1 MIANAITIS
10 RIPLLALT
18 AILLYQEHA
27 LPRIVAAFLT
37 ILLIV
42 LDSLDGYIA
51 RIRGETSL
59 LGSVLDIAADRTVEF
74 VLWVVYA
81 DLDLIPIAIPLI
93 VLARGTFVDAVRA
106 VAPARG
112 VTPFDLMRSK
122 ISRFMVKSPVFRT
135 SFAIAKAAAFF
146 LLALGY
152 GLTASGH
159 AWADS
164 VSFSAQICAWLAFA
178 LCLARGIP
186 VLVEA
191 PRILQEPS
199 KPPSQ

>member
-10 RIPLLALT
+10 RIPFLVLT
-18 AILLYQEHA
+18 VILLYQEQPA
-27 LPRIVAAFLT
+27 PRIVAAFFT
-37 ILLIV
+37 VLLIL

-51 RIRGETSL
+51 RIRNETSL

-81 DLDLIPIAIPLI
+81 DLNLIPIVIPLV

-106 VAPARG
+106 IAPAKG
-112 VTPFDLMRSK
+112 VAPFDLMRSK
-122 ISRFMVKSPVFRT
+122 VSRFLVKSPLFRT
-135 SFAIAKAAAFF
+135 SFAVAKALAFF
-146 LLALGY
+146 FLALAH

-159 AWADS
+159 PWAGS
-164 VSFSAQICAWLAFA
+164 VYSFAQVCAWLAFA
-178 LCLARGIP
+178 LCLLRGIP

-199 KPPSQ
+199 KQVSQ

>member
-18 AILLYQEHA
+18 VILLYQEH
-27 LPRIVAAFLT
+27 PVSRIVAAFLT
-37 ILLIV
+37 VLLIL

-51 RIRGETSL
+51 RTRGETSL

-81 DLDLIPIAIPLI
+81 DLDLIPIVIPLV
-93 VLARGTFVDAVRA
+93 VLARGTFVDAIRA

-112 VTPFDLMRSK
+112 VTPFELMRSK
-122 ISRFMVKSPVFRT
+122 VSRFMVKSPVFRT
-135 SFAIAKAAAFF
+135 SFAVAKALAFF
-146 LLALGY
+146 LLALAH
-152 GLTASGH
+152 GLVASGH
-159 AWADS
+159 AWVDS
-164 VSFSAQICAWLAFA
+164 VRLFAQICAWLAFA
-178 LCLARGIP
+178 LCLVRGIP
-186 VLVEA
+186 VLIEA

-199 KPPSQ
+199 KPI